1 MIRVENGGRSGILT
15 MHEPTHFKP
24 KFRRARFSGYRA
36 SDVEMALAQL
46 NLRISQLAADLQ
58 RAETRVAEVE
68 AERGEL
74 AEQLA
79 DVHRRDSELAAAS
92 AAAAEIVT
100 QAEEDARDAARAVV
114 EAAHLDAARI
124 RTEAAQELDAVRGQL
139 DELLRLRATASK
151 TMRGVV
157 EEFERIAGRLD
168 APEDDEPAE
177 ANEPDDRS
185 VEIEAGPFPDVVSLS
200 AFERALEQLPEVTGI
215 QIRRFEDS
223 RATIDLTLELPP
235 G

>member
-1 MIRVENGGRSGILT
+1 

-58 RAETRVAEVE
+58 RANARVAEVE

-74 AEQLA
+74 EEQLA
-79 DVHRRDSELAAAS
+79 EMRRREAELAAAS
-92 AAAAEIVT
+92 SAAAEIVT

-168 APEDDEPAE
+168 APDDEPAE
-177 ANEPDDRS
+177 NDQPDDRS